1 MQKKLPYHQSQV
13 MEYAWLKMYGHR
25 GQASNKETSLRD
37 EANDWEGVCIPF
49 PIRAQE
55 SHFASLVA
63 GAPFGLKAEV

>member
-1 MQKKLPYHQSQV
+1 V
-13 MEYAWLKMYGHR
+13 GAAYAAV
-25 GQASNKETSLRD
+25 GQADKDLTSNKETSLRD

-55 SHFASLVA
+55 SNVASLVA